1 MTDLDFLGY
10 RISQVRVV
18 FSLSEKVLEH
28 IFPSERPPKH
38 LAYVEL
44 FSKFSNTPDANH
56 RMYKVSRPAER
67 IASIIPVENIRCS
80 VHLFPPGL
88 DKSECAGEV

>member
-1 MTDLDFLGY
+1 
-10 RISQVRVV
+10 
-18 FSLSEKVLEH
+18 
-28 IFPSERPPKH
+28 

-67 IASIIPVENIRCS
+67 IASIIPVENIRRS
-80 VHLFPPGL
+80 VHLFPQFGL
-88 DKSECAGEV
+88 SAPRDWTSQNV